1 MTSERGSNC
10 IAFENLA
17 NKFILPMLSIFSG
30 SGEDKELAVEI
41 ALFGEEA
48 PMSVMNFLGL
58 CRGYNKKGVRS

>member
-1 MTSERGSNC
+1 
-10 IAFENLA
+10 
-17 NKFILPMLSIFSG
+17 MLSIFSG
-30 SGEDKELAVEI
+30 SGEEKELAVEI